1 MSLKILVT
9 GGAGYLGSILLEE
22 LLNRNYDVTLFDQFI
37 YGVRPILHLV
47 SNSKL
52 KVVKGD
58 VRDEKH
64 LDSCKSKA
72 DVIFHLAA
80 VVGFPACLNN
90 PEFAESTNL
99 LGSKNSSKNLSKD
112 QKIIFAST
120 GSTYG
125 RVQNTCTEDSPIS
138 PLTLYG
144 RTKAQAER
152 FFENDQSVIL
162 RYATVFGLSPRLR
175 LDLLVND
182 FVSKA
187 IHDKHLILYQSNFKR
202 TFIHCKDAVNALVF
216 SLDNF
221 DKMKGQKYN
230 IGGDELNY
238 TKLEIAQLVNKE
250 IPDCL
255 IIDNGRGTDPDER
268 NYEVSYKK
276 VTNLGFKLNYSIKY
290 GIDELK
296 KIVPYINRS
305 NEWGNA

>member
-1 MSLKILVT
+1 M
-9 GGAGYLGSILLEE
+9 EE

-202 TFIHCKDAVNALVF
+202 TFF
-216 SLDNF
+216 
-221 DKMKGQKYN
+221 
-230 IGGDELNY
+230 
-238 TKLEIAQLVNKE
+238 
-250 IPDCL
+250 
-255 IIDNGRGTDPDER
+255 
-268 NYEVSYKK
+268 
-276 VTNLGFKLNYSIKY
+276 
-290 GIDELK
+290 
-296 KIVPYINRS
+296 
-305 NEWGNA
+305 